1 MEFEHIQELDVANM
15 IIELCSQEMPYQR
28 FYMYIE
34 MSIKLCK
41 EKKVWANS
49 FSSAF
54 ETQYS
59 AIIPKLAKN
68 KLTNVATFFSELFLM
83 MHYRGR
89 LYFASK

>member
-54 ETQYS
+54 ETQ
-59 AIIPKLAKN
+59 
-68 KLTNVATFFSELFLM
+68 VM
-83 MHYRGR
+83 
-89 LYFASK
+89 